1 MQPVRSTVAPFGVEK
16 TGPDRTFKHYRER
29 WWTVVEM
36 YGVLQLVGLN
46 FGDECVMSYHI
57 KITFPPPEHTYNYIA
72 ASINYT
78 H

>member
-1 MQPVRSTVAPFGVEK
+1 MSDVTSLTPQDLPLDQV
-16 TGPDRTFKHYRER
+16 DRER

-36 YGVLQLVGLN
+36 YVVLQLVVLN
-46 FGDECVMSYHI
+46 FGDECVTSYHI